1 MSRLSWTPS
10 SWKSAYGGEPDEFVE
25 LVGRDRVV
33 LSLGAERAG
42 RLDHEIDAPAFPE
55 DWQLAPLVSGKPVE
69 HMERVRVRLR
79 SPEAAAFLEKV
90 RGERR
95 PDALKSQSALLKLF
109 RCHSSA

>member
-55 DWQLAPLVSGKPVE
+55 DRQLAPLVSGKPVE
-69 HMERVRVRLR
+69 HMERACQASKPRGSRV
-79 SPEAAAFLEKV
+79 P
-90 RGERR
+90 
-95 PDALKSQSALLKLF
+95 
-109 RCHSSA
+109 